1 MVGANFDLRRPKW
14 RDEDYRRGDVLN
26 GAYDVSSLE
35 ALGPLGKIEL
45 DRFALVQAAVSVF
58 LDRRKMNENILAR
71 GPLNESVALGP
82 VKPLNCTFLSHNLL
96 LSPYIAS
103 DTPARR
109 THA

>member
-1 MVGANFDLRRPKW
+1 VVGANFW
-14 RDEDYRRGDVLN
+14 SSSSEVGAEDYRRGDVLN

-58 LDRRKMNENILAR
+58 LDRREMNENILAR

-82 VKPLNCTFLSHNLL
+82 VKPLDCTFLSHNLL
-96 LSPYIAS
+96 LS
-103 DTPARR
+103 T
-109 THA
+109 